1 MEALLERM
9 QNQGHGGRGFL
20 TSCEAELQ
28 ELMKQIDIMV
38 AHKKSEWEGQ
48 TQALETCLEIRD
60 HELSSVKTLL
70 AEKHKEVGRLRQ
82 QLEHTEQDKQGMA
95 VEYEQQLKKFQEE
108 LGRLKRSYEKLQKKQ
123 LKEAREGPK
132 CQGDDRSEVSRLTKK
147 IEEFRQKSLD
157 WEKQR
162 LLYQQQVASLE
173 AQRKALAE
181 QSELIQ
187 QTQLTN
193 RKQVLESVQLASQ
206 SEIQHLTSKLER
218 ANDTICANEL
228 EVERLNMRVDDLTG
242 ASQKILEDH
251 QRVQEELGHS
261 KKMLEVLQEEKLELR
276 VTLQSQEDFIKSS
289 KMHQEQLQK
298 ELASITETLHSKELL
313 ISLGAIN
320 ARCIQLSKEQME
332 KCKELRVME
341 EHHCQAKAEIKK
353 LKEQLS
359 QAEQTH
365 NSELEGMKKEISQL
379 TQALH
384 QRDIAIASAS
394 GSTSDMEQRMRMEI
408 ERIERK
414 AMEHRPWDPE
424 TGMIRARDWR
434 ASQESFLTLLC
445 PPAASCFPDQ
455 TCCHYLSFLLKG
467 VWKRIS
473 EHGLSE
479 EDPVVAAYGAL
490 ALSRLSAVWRE
501 RGREAFL
508 EQRGTFDNL
517 YLIKVILV
525 QLETLRLENR
535 HLSEMLQKVES
546 SVLGA
551 KDVPVTDIQES
562 YTTALNKL
570 ESENQQ
576 LQKDLAETRAKLEFS
591 TQVCR
596 DKYESIVQQM
606 QSKVTEIKDTECRRT
621 QELQHKHEE
630 ERRKLQARLEKT
642 IQHYKGEIQTLK
654 AQHVLPGMGAVSGA
668 AGGLSPHIS
677 RSSSKESLS
686 SDSLLGADPLPPVL
700 DGKQDFTDDAS
711 RESVSSQQ
719 RELVPLCPLPTA
731 PIGSI
736 AARFLEEEEVRSQH
750 ILERLDA
757 HIEEL
762 KRESE
767 RTVKQFTR
775 QK

>member
-1 MEALLERM
+1 MRVGNTASCLRKVCQRGRDLVMEALLERM
-9 QNQGHGGRGFL
+9 QKQGHGGRGFL

-38 AHKKSEWEGQ
+38 AHKKAEWEGQ
-48 TQALETCLEIRD
+48 TQALETCLQIRD

-70 AEKHKEVGRLRQ
+70 DEKRKEVGRLRQ
-82 QLEHTEQDKQGMA
+82 QLEHTEQDRQGVA

-132 CQGDDRSEVSRLTKK
+132 RQGDDRSEVSRLTKK

-313 ISLGAIN
+313 IRSLEEHLHEKQLSQEFPELEHVLLQLDLAQKNEKNLQSEVARLEGSLGAIN
-320 ARCIQLSKEQME
+320 ARCIQLSKELME

-341 EHHCQAKAEIKK
+341 EHHCQSKAEIKK
-353 LKEQLS
+353 
-359 QAEQTH
+359 
-365 NSELEGMKKEISQL
+365 
-379 TQALH
+379 
-384 QRDIAIASAS
+384 
-394 GSTSDMEQRMRMEI
+394 
-408 ERIERK
+408 
-414 AMEHRPWDPE
+414 
-424 TGMIRARDWR
+424 
-434 ASQESFLTLLC
+434 
-445 PPAASCFPDQ
+445 
-455 TCCHYLSFLLKG
+455 
-467 VWKRIS
+467 
-473 EHGLSE
+473 
-479 EDPVVAAYGAL
+479 
-490 ALSRLSAVWRE
+490 
-501 RGREAFL
+501 
-508 EQRGTFDNL
+508 
-517 YLIKVILV
+517 
-525 QLETLRLENR
+525 
-535 HLSEMLQKVES
+535 
-546 SVLGA
+546 A

-570 ESENQQ
+570 EAENQQ
-576 LQKDLAETRAKLEFS
+576 LQKDLAETKAKLEFS

-606 QSKVTEIKDTECRRT
+606 QSKVAEIKDTENRRT

-642 IQHYKGEIQTLK
+642 IQHYKGVIQTLK
-654 AQHVLPGMGAVSGA
+654 AQHVSPGMGAVSCA
-668 AGGLSPHIS
+668 AGGRSPHIS

-686 SDSLLGADPLPPVL
+686 SDSLLGAEPLPPVL

-719 RELVPLCPLPTA
+719 REIVPLCPLPTA

>member
-1 MEALLERM
+1 MEASCLPAS
-9 QNQGHGGRGFL
+9 RGFL

-313 ISLGAIN
+313 IRSLEEHLHEKQLSQEFPELEHVLLQLDLAQKNEKNLQSEVARLEGSLGAIN

-414 AMEHRPWDPE
+414 AVEHR
-424 TGMIRARDWR
+424 
-434 ASQESFLTLLC
+434 
-445 PPAASCFPDQ
+445 
-455 TCCHYLSFLLKG
+455 
-467 VWKRIS
+467 
-473 EHGLSE
+473 
-479 EDPVVAAYGAL
+479 
-490 ALSRLSAVWRE
+490 
-501 RGREAFL
+501 
-508 EQRGTFDNL
+508 
-517 YLIKVILV
+517 VILV

-591 TQVCR
+591 TQACR

-654 AQHVLPGMGAVSGA
+654 AQHVSPGMGAVSGA

>member
-1 MEALLERM
+1 MKAEIITHPLDSRSWGFKEKNNYHETPDKIMRVGNTASCFRKVCQRGRDLVMEALLERM
-9 QNQGHGGRGFL
+9 QKQGHGGRGFL

-48 TQALETCLEIRD
+48 TQALETCLQIRD

-70 AEKHKEVGRLRQ
+70 DEKRKEVGSLRQ

-95 VEYEQQLKKFQEE
+95 VKYEQQLKKFQEE
-108 LGRLKRSYEKLQKKQ
+108 LGRLKGSYEKLQKKQ

-187 QTQLTN
+187 QTQLTS

-206 SEIQHLTSKLER
+206 SEIQHLASKLER

-298 ELASITETLHSKELL
+298 KLASITETLHSKELL
-313 ISLGAIN
+313 IRSLEEHLHEKQLSQEFPELEHVLLQLDLAQKNEKNLQSEVDRLEGSLGAIN
-320 ARCIQLSKEQME
+320 ARCIQLSKELME

-414 AMEHRPWDPE
+414 AVEHR
-424 TGMIRARDWR
+424 
-434 ASQESFLTLLC
+434 
-445 PPAASCFPDQ
+445 
-455 TCCHYLSFLLKG
+455 
-467 VWKRIS
+467 
-473 EHGLSE
+473 
-479 EDPVVAAYGAL
+479 
-490 ALSRLSAVWRE
+490 
-501 RGREAFL
+501 
-508 EQRGTFDNL
+508 
-517 YLIKVILV
+517 VILV

-535 HLSEMLQKVES
+535 HLSEMLQK
-546 SVLGA
+546 A

-570 ESENQQ
+570 EAENQQ
-576 LQKDLAETRAKLEFS
+576 LQKDLAETKAKLEFS

-606 QSKVTEIKDTECRRT
+606 QSEVTEIKDTESRRT

-630 ERRKLQARLEKT
+630 ERRKLQARLERT

-654 AQHVLPGMGAVSGA
+654 AQHVSPGMGAVSGVA
-668 AGGLSPHIS
+668 SGLSPHIS

-719 RELVPLCPLPTA
+719 REVVPLCPLPTA

-767 RTVKQFTR
+767 RTVKQFTC

>member
-95 VEYEQQLKKFQEE
+95 VEYEQQLKKFQE
-108 LGRLKRSYEKLQKKQ
+108 
-123 LKEAREGPK
+123 
-132 CQGDDRSEVSRLTKK
+132 
-147 IEEFRQKSLD
+147 EEFRQKSLD

-313 ISLGAIN
+313 IRSLEEHLHEKQLSQEFPELEHVLLQLDLAQKNEKNLQSEVARLEGSLGAIN

-414 AMEHRPWDPE
+414 AVEHRPWDPE

-517 YLIKVILV
+517 YLIK
-525 QLETLRLENR
+525 
-535 HLSEMLQKVES
+535 
-546 SVLGA
+546 A

>member
-353 LKEQLS
+353 
-359 QAEQTH
+359 
-365 NSELEGMKKEISQL
+365 
-379 TQALH
+379 
-384 QRDIAIASAS
+384 
-394 GSTSDMEQRMRMEI
+394 
-408 ERIERK
+408 
-414 AMEHRPWDPE
+414 
-424 TGMIRARDWR
+424 
-434 ASQESFLTLLC
+434 
-445 PPAASCFPDQ
+445 
-455 TCCHYLSFLLKG
+455 
-467 VWKRIS
+467 
-473 EHGLSE
+473 
-479 EDPVVAAYGAL
+479 
-490 ALSRLSAVWRE
+490 
-501 RGREAFL
+501 
-508 EQRGTFDNL
+508 
-517 YLIKVILV
+517 
-525 QLETLRLENR
+525 
-535 HLSEMLQKVES
+535 
-546 SVLGA
+546 A

>member
-9 QNQGHGGRGFL
+9 QRQGHGGRGFL

-60 HELSSVKTLL
+60 QELSSVRTLL
-70 AEKHKEVGRLRQ
+70 DEKHKEVGRLRQ
-82 QLEHTEQDKQGMA
+82 QLEHTEQVQQGTV

-132 CQGDDRSEVSRLTKK
+132 SHGDDQSEVSRLTKK

-173 AQRKALAE
+173 AQRKALTE

-242 ASQKILEDH
+242 ANQKILEDH

-261 KKMLEVLQEEKLELR
+261 KKMLEVLQEEKFELR

-313 ISLGAIN
+313 IRSLEEHLREKQLSQAFPELEHVLLQLDLAQKNEKNLQSEVARLEGSLGAIN
-320 ARCIQLSKEQME
+320 ARCVQLSKELTE
-332 KCKELRVME
+332 KCKELRVTE
-341 EHHCQAKAEIKK
+341 EHHCLAKAEIKK

-365 NSELEGMKKEISQL
+365 SSELEGMKKEISQL
-379 TQALH
+379 TQVLH

-408 ERIERK
+408 ERAERK
-414 AMEHRPWDPE
+414 AVEHR
-424 TGMIRARDWR
+424 
-434 ASQESFLTLLC
+434 
-445 PPAASCFPDQ
+445 
-455 TCCHYLSFLLKG
+455 
-467 VWKRIS
+467 
-473 EHGLSE
+473 
-479 EDPVVAAYGAL
+479 
-490 ALSRLSAVWRE
+490 
-501 RGREAFL
+501 
-508 EQRGTFDNL
+508 
-517 YLIKVILV
+517 VILV
-525 QLETLRLENR
+525 HLETLRLENR
-535 HLSEMLQKVES
+535 HLSEMLQK
-546 SVLGA
+546 A

-576 LQKDLAETRAKLEFS
+576 LQKDLAETRAKLELS
-591 TQVCR
+591 TQVCW
-596 DKYESIVQQM
+596 DKYESIMQQM

-642 IQHYKGEIQTLK
+642 IQYYKGEIQNLK
-654 AQHVLPGMGAVSGA
+654 THHVLPGMGAVSGTS
-668 AGGLSPHIS
+668 GGSNPHVS

-686 SDSLLGADPLPPVL
+686 SDLLPGTDPLPPVL

-711 RESVSSQQ
+711 RKSVSSQR

-736 AARFLEEEEVRSQH
+736 AARFLEEEEVRSQR

-767 RTVKQFTR
+767 RTVKQFTHP
-775 QK
+775 K

>member
-1 MEALLERM
+1 
-9 QNQGHGGRGFL
+9 
-20 TSCEAELQ
+20 
-28 ELMKQIDIMV
+28 MKQIDIMV

-60 HELSSVKTLL
+60 QELSSVRTLL
-70 AEKHKEVGRLRQ
+70 DEKHKEVGRLRQ
-82 QLEHTEQDKQGMA
+82 QLEHTEQVQQGTV

-132 CQGDDRSEVSRLTKK
+132 SHGDDQSEVSRLTKK

-173 AQRKALAE
+173 AQRKALTE

-242 ASQKILEDH
+242 ANQKILEDH

-261 KKMLEVLQEEKLELR
+261 KKMLEVLQEEKFELR

-313 ISLGAIN
+313 IRSLEEHLREKQLSQAFPELEHVLLQLDLAQKNEKNLQSEVARLEGSLGAIN
-320 ARCIQLSKEQME
+320 ARCVQLSKELTE
-332 KCKELRVME
+332 KCKELRVTE
-341 EHHCQAKAEIKK
+341 EHHCLAKAEIKK

-365 NSELEGMKKEISQL
+365 SSELEGMKKEISQL
-379 TQALH
+379 TQVLH

-408 ERIERK
+408 ERAERK
-414 AMEHRPWDPE
+414 AVEHR
-424 TGMIRARDWR
+424 
-434 ASQESFLTLLC
+434 
-445 PPAASCFPDQ
+445 
-455 TCCHYLSFLLKG
+455 
-467 VWKRIS
+467 
-473 EHGLSE
+473 
-479 EDPVVAAYGAL
+479 
-490 ALSRLSAVWRE
+490 
-501 RGREAFL
+501 
-508 EQRGTFDNL
+508 
-517 YLIKVILV
+517 VILV
-525 QLETLRLENR
+525 HLETLRLENR

-576 LQKDLAETRAKLEFS
+576 LQKDLAETRAKLELS
-591 TQVCR
+591 TQVCW
-596 DKYESIVQQM
+596 DKYESIMQQM

-642 IQHYKGEIQTLK
+642 IQYYKGEIQNLK
-654 AQHVLPGMGAVSGA
+654 THHVLPGMGAVSGTS
-668 AGGLSPHIS
+668 GGSNPHVS

-686 SDSLLGADPLPPVL
+686 SDLLPGTDPLPPVL

-711 RESVSSQQ
+711 RKSVSSQR

-736 AARFLEEEEVRSQH
+736 AARFLEEEEVRSQR

-767 RTVKQFTR
+767 RTVKQFTHP
-775 QK
+775 K

>member
-9 QNQGHGGRGFL
+9 QRQGHGGRGFL

-60 HELSSVKTLL
+60 QELSSVRTLL
-70 AEKHKEVGRLRQ
+70 DEKHKEVGRLRQ
-82 QLEHTEQDKQGMA
+82 QLEHTEQVQQGTV

-132 CQGDDRSEVSRLTKK
+132 SHGDDQSEVSRLTKK

-173 AQRKALAE
+173 AQRKALTE
-181 QSELIQ
+181 QSELI

-242 ASQKILEDH
+242 ANQKILEDH

-261 KKMLEVLQEEKLELR
+261 KKMLEVLQEEKFELR

-313 ISLGAIN
+313 IRSLEEHLREKQLSQAFPELEHVLLQLDLAQKNEKNLQSEVARLEGSLGAIN
-320 ARCIQLSKEQME
+320 ARCVQLSKELTE
-332 KCKELRVME
+332 KCKELRVTE
-341 EHHCQAKAEIKK
+341 EHHCLAKAEIKK

-365 NSELEGMKKEISQL
+365 SSELEGMKKEISQL
-379 TQALH
+379 TQVLH

-408 ERIERK
+408 ERAERK
-414 AMEHRPWDPE
+414 AVEHR
-424 TGMIRARDWR
+424 
-434 ASQESFLTLLC
+434 
-445 PPAASCFPDQ
+445 
-455 TCCHYLSFLLKG
+455 
-467 VWKRIS
+467 
-473 EHGLSE
+473 
-479 EDPVVAAYGAL
+479 
-490 ALSRLSAVWRE
+490 
-501 RGREAFL
+501 
-508 EQRGTFDNL
+508 
-517 YLIKVILV
+517 VILV
-525 QLETLRLENR
+525 HLETLRLENR
-535 HLSEMLQKVES
+535 HLSEMLQK
-546 SVLGA
+546 A

-576 LQKDLAETRAKLEFS
+576 LQKDLAETRAKLELS
-591 TQVCR
+591 TQVCW
-596 DKYESIVQQM
+596 DKYESIMQQM

-642 IQHYKGEIQTLK
+642 IQYYKGEIQNLK
-654 AQHVLPGMGAVSGA
+654 THHVLPGMGAVSGTS
-668 AGGLSPHIS
+668 GGSNPHVS

-686 SDSLLGADPLPPVL
+686 SDLLPGTDPLPPVL

-711 RESVSSQQ
+711 RKSVSSQR

-736 AARFLEEEEVRSQH
+736 AARFLEEEEVRSQR

-767 RTVKQFTR
+767 RTVKQFTHP
-775 QK
+775 K

>member
-1 MEALLERM
+1 MTSCQRGRDLVMEALLERM
-9 QNQGHGGRGFL
+9 QNQGHGGGFL

-187 QTQLTN
+187 TQLTN

-313 ISLGAIN
+313 IRSLEEHLHEKQLSQEFPELEHVLLQLDLAQKNEKNLQSEVARLEGSLGAIN

-414 AMEHRPWDPE
+414 AVEHR
-424 TGMIRARDWR
+424 
-434 ASQESFLTLLC
+434 
-445 PPAASCFPDQ
+445 
-455 TCCHYLSFLLKG
+455 
-467 VWKRIS
+467 
-473 EHGLSE
+473 
-479 EDPVVAAYGAL
+479 
-490 ALSRLSAVWRE
+490 
-501 RGREAFL
+501 
-508 EQRGTFDNL
+508 
-517 YLIKVILV
+517 VILV

-591 TQVCR
+591 TQACR

-654 AQHVLPGMGAVSGA
+654 AQHVSPGMGAVSGA

>member
-1 MEALLERM
+1 MMAEIITHPLDSRSWGFKENNNYNETPDKIMTVGNTASCFRKVCQRGRDFVMEALLERM
-9 QNQGHGGRGFL
+9 QKQGHGGRGFL

-48 TQALETCLEIRD
+48 AQALETCLQIRD

-70 AEKHKEVGRLRQ
+70 DEKRKEVGRLRQ

-123 LKEAREGPK
+123 LKEARESPK
-132 CQGDDRSEVSRLTKK
+132 RQGDDRSEVSRLTKK

-228 EVERLNMRVDDLTG
+228 EVERLNMRVDDLAG

-276 VTLQSQEDFIKSS
+276 VTLESQEDFIKSS

-298 ELASITETLHSKELL
+298 ELASITETLRSKELL
-313 ISLGAIN
+313 IRSLEEHLHGKQLSQEFQELEHVLLQLDLAQKNEKNLQSEVARLEGSLGAIN
-320 ARCIQLSKEQME
+320 ARCIQLSKELME

-353 LKEQLS
+353 LKEQLF

-394 GSTSDMEQRMRMEI
+394 GSTYDMEQRMRMEI

-414 AMEHRPWDPE
+414 AVEHR
-424 TGMIRARDWR
+424 
-434 ASQESFLTLLC
+434 
-445 PPAASCFPDQ
+445 
-455 TCCHYLSFLLKG
+455 
-467 VWKRIS
+467 
-473 EHGLSE
+473 
-479 EDPVVAAYGAL
+479 
-490 ALSRLSAVWRE
+490 
-501 RGREAFL
+501 
-508 EQRGTFDNL
+508 
-517 YLIKVILV
+517 
-525 QLETLRLENR
+525 
-535 HLSEMLQKVES
+535 
-546 SVLGA
+546 A

-570 ESENQQ
+570 EAENQQ
-576 LQKDLAETRAKLEFS
+576 LQKDLAETKAKLEFS

-606 QSKVTEIKDTECRRT
+606 QSKVAEIKDTESRRT

-642 IQHYKGEIQTLK
+642 IQHYKGVIQTLK
-654 AQHVLPGMGAVSGA
+654 AQHVSPGMGAVSGA

-686 SDSLLGADPLPPVL
+686 SDSLLGAEPLPPVL
-700 DGKQDFTDDAS
+700 DGEQDFTDDAS

-719 RELVPLCPLPTA
+719 REIVPLCPLPTA

>member
-1 MEALLERM
+1 MEASCLPAS
-9 QNQGHGGRGFL
+9 RGFL

-187 QTQLTN
+187 TQLTN

-313 ISLGAIN
+313 IRSLEEHLHEKQLSQEFPELEHVLLQLDLAQKNEKNLQSEVARLEGSLGAIN

-414 AMEHRPWDPE
+414 AMEHR
-424 TGMIRARDWR
+424 
-434 ASQESFLTLLC
+434 
-445 PPAASCFPDQ
+445 
-455 TCCHYLSFLLKG
+455 
-467 VWKRIS
+467 
-473 EHGLSE
+473 
-479 EDPVVAAYGAL
+479 
-490 ALSRLSAVWRE
+490 
-501 RGREAFL
+501 
-508 EQRGTFDNL
+508 
-517 YLIKVILV
+517 
-525 QLETLRLENR
+525 
-535 HLSEMLQKVES
+535 
-546 SVLGA
+546 A

>member
-9 QNQGHGGRGFL
+9 QRQGHGGGFL

-60 HELSSVKTLL
+60 QELSSVRTLL
-70 AEKHKEVGRLRQ
+70 DEKHKEVGRLRQ
-82 QLEHTEQDKQGMA
+82 QLEHTEQVQQGTV

-132 CQGDDRSEVSRLTKK
+132 SHGDDQSEVSRLTKK

-173 AQRKALAE
+173 AQRKALTE

-242 ASQKILEDH
+242 ANQKILEDH

-261 KKMLEVLQEEKLELR
+261 KKMLEVLQEEKFELR

-313 ISLGAIN
+313 IRSLEEHLREKQLSQAFPELEHVLLQLDLAQKNEKNLQSEVARLEGSLGAIN
-320 ARCIQLSKEQME
+320 ARCVQLSKELTE
-332 KCKELRVME
+332 KCKELRVTE
-341 EHHCQAKAEIKK
+341 EHHCLAKAEIKK

-365 NSELEGMKKEISQL
+365 SSELEGMKKEISQL
-379 TQALH
+379 TQVLH

-408 ERIERK
+408 ERAERK
-414 AMEHRPWDPE
+414 AVEHR
-424 TGMIRARDWR
+424 
-434 ASQESFLTLLC
+434 
-445 PPAASCFPDQ
+445 
-455 TCCHYLSFLLKG
+455 
-467 VWKRIS
+467 
-473 EHGLSE
+473 
-479 EDPVVAAYGAL
+479 
-490 ALSRLSAVWRE
+490 
-501 RGREAFL
+501 
-508 EQRGTFDNL
+508 
-517 YLIKVILV
+517 
-525 QLETLRLENR
+525 
-535 HLSEMLQKVES
+535 
-546 SVLGA
+546 A

-576 LQKDLAETRAKLEFS
+576 LQKDLAETRAKLELS
-591 TQVCR
+591 TQVCW
-596 DKYESIVQQM
+596 DKYESIMQQM

-642 IQHYKGEIQTLK
+642 IQYYKGEIQNLK
-654 AQHVLPGMGAVSGA
+654 THHVLPGMGAVSGTS
-668 AGGLSPHIS
+668 GGSNPHVS

-686 SDSLLGADPLPPVL
+686 SDLLPGTDPLPPVL

-711 RESVSSQQ
+711 RKSVSSQR

-736 AARFLEEEEVRSQH
+736 AARFLEEEEVRSQR

-767 RTVKQFTR
+767 RTVKQFTHP
-775 QK
+775 K

>member
-9 QNQGHGGRGFL
+9 QKQGHGGRGFL

-48 TQALETCLEIRD
+48 TQALETCLQIRD

-70 AEKHKEVGRLRQ
+70 DEKRKEVGRLRQ
-82 QLEHTEQDKQGMA
+82 QLEHMEQDKQGMA

-132 CQGDDRSEVSRLTKK
+132 RQGDDRSEVSRLTKK

-206 SEIQHLTSKLER
+206 SEIQHLASKLER

-313 ISLGAIN
+313 IRSLEEHLHEKQLSQEFPELEHVLLQLDLAQKNEKNLQSEVARLEGSLGAIN
-320 ARCIQLSKEQME
+320 ARCIQLSKELME

-341 EHHCQAKAEIKK
+341 EHHCQAKAEIK
-353 LKEQLS
+353 
-359 QAEQTH
+359 
-365 NSELEGMKKEISQL
+365 
-379 TQALH
+379 
-384 QRDIAIASAS
+384 
-394 GSTSDMEQRMRMEI
+394 
-408 ERIERK
+408 
-414 AMEHRPWDPE
+414 
-424 TGMIRARDWR
+424 
-434 ASQESFLTLLC
+434 
-445 PPAASCFPDQ
+445 
-455 TCCHYLSFLLKG
+455 
-467 VWKRIS
+467 
-473 EHGLSE
+473 
-479 EDPVVAAYGAL
+479 
-490 ALSRLSAVWRE
+490 
-501 RGREAFL
+501 
-508 EQRGTFDNL
+508 
-517 YLIKVILV
+517 KVILV

-551 KDVPVTDIQES
+551 KDVPVADIQES

-570 ESENQQ
+570 EAENQQ
-576 LQKDLAETRAKLEFS
+576 LQKDLAETKAKLEFS
-591 TQVCR
+591 TQICR
-596 DKYESIVQQM
+596 DKCESIMQQM
-606 QSKVTEIKDTECRRT
+606 QSKVTEIKDTESRRT

-654 AQHVLPGMGAVSGA
+654 AQHVSPGMGAVSGA

-686 SDSLLGADPLPPVL
+686 SDSLLGADPLPPAL

-719 RELVPLCPLPTA
+719 REVVPLCPLPTA

>member
-1 MEALLERM
+1 MMAEIITHPLDSRSWGFKENNNYNETPDKIMTVGNTASCFRKVCQRGRDFVMEALLERM
-9 QNQGHGGRGFL
+9 QKQGHGGGFL

-48 TQALETCLEIRD
+48 AQALETCLQIRD

-70 AEKHKEVGRLRQ
+70 DEKRKEVGRLRQ

-123 LKEAREGPK
+123 LKEARESPK
-132 CQGDDRSEVSRLTKK
+132 RQGDDRSEVSRLTKK

-187 QTQLTN
+187 TQLTN

-228 EVERLNMRVDDLTG
+228 EVERLNMRVDDLAG

-276 VTLQSQEDFIKSS
+276 VTLESQEDFIKSS

-298 ELASITETLHSKELL
+298 ELASITETLRSKELL
-313 ISLGAIN
+313 IRSLEEHLHGKQLSQEFQELEHVLLQLDLAQKNEKNLQSEVARLEGSLGAIN
-320 ARCIQLSKEQME
+320 ARCIQLSKELME

-353 LKEQLS
+353 LKEQLF

-394 GSTSDMEQRMRMEI
+394 GSTYDMEQRMRMEI

-414 AMEHRPWDPE
+414 AVEHR
-424 TGMIRARDWR
+424 
-434 ASQESFLTLLC
+434 
-445 PPAASCFPDQ
+445 
-455 TCCHYLSFLLKG
+455 
-467 VWKRIS
+467 
-473 EHGLSE
+473 
-479 EDPVVAAYGAL
+479 
-490 ALSRLSAVWRE
+490 
-501 RGREAFL
+501 
-508 EQRGTFDNL
+508 
-517 YLIKVILV
+517 VILV

-570 ESENQQ
+570 EAENQQ
-576 LQKDLAETRAKLEFS
+576 LQKDLAETKAKLEFS

-606 QSKVTEIKDTECRRT
+606 QSKVAEIKDTESRRT

-642 IQHYKGEIQTLK
+642 IQHYKGVIQTLK
-654 AQHVLPGMGAVSGA
+654 AQHVSPGMGAVSGA

-686 SDSLLGADPLPPVL
+686 SDSLLGAEPLPPVL
-700 DGKQDFTDDAS
+700 DGEQDFTDDAS

-719 RELVPLCPLPTA
+719 REIVPLCPLPTA

>member
-313 ISLGAIN
+313 IRSLEEHLHEKQLSQEFPELEHVLLQLDLAQKNEKNLQSEVARLEGSLGAIN

-414 AMEHRPWDPE
+414 AVEHR
-424 TGMIRARDWR
+424 
-434 ASQESFLTLLC
+434 
-445 PPAASCFPDQ
+445 
-455 TCCHYLSFLLKG
+455 
-467 VWKRIS
+467 
-473 EHGLSE
+473 
-479 EDPVVAAYGAL
+479 
-490 ALSRLSAVWRE
+490 
-501 RGREAFL
+501 
-508 EQRGTFDNL
+508 
-517 YLIKVILV
+517 
-525 QLETLRLENR
+525 
-535 HLSEMLQKVES
+535 
-546 SVLGA
+546 A

>member
-1 MEALLERM
+1 MEASCLPAS
-9 QNQGHGGRGFL
+9 RGFL

-48 TQALETCLEIRD
+48 AQALETCLQIRD

-70 AEKHKEVGRLRQ
+70 DEKRKEVGRLRQ

-123 LKEAREGPK
+123 LKEARESPK
-132 CQGDDRSEVSRLTKK
+132 RQGDDRSEVSRLTKK

-228 EVERLNMRVDDLTG
+228 EVERLNMRVDDLAG

-276 VTLQSQEDFIKSS
+276 VTLESQEDFIKSS

-298 ELASITETLHSKELL
+298 ELASITETLRSKELL
-313 ISLGAIN
+313 IRSLEEHLHGKQLSQEFQELEHVLLQLDLAQKNEKNLQSEVARLEGSLGAIN
-320 ARCIQLSKEQME
+320 ARCIQLSKELME

-353 LKEQLS
+353 LKEQLF

-394 GSTSDMEQRMRMEI
+394 GSTYDMEQRMRMEI

-414 AMEHRPWDPE
+414 AVEHR
-424 TGMIRARDWR
+424 
-434 ASQESFLTLLC
+434 
-445 PPAASCFPDQ
+445 
-455 TCCHYLSFLLKG
+455 
-467 VWKRIS
+467 
-473 EHGLSE
+473 
-479 EDPVVAAYGAL
+479 
-490 ALSRLSAVWRE
+490 
-501 RGREAFL
+501 
-508 EQRGTFDNL
+508 
-517 YLIKVILV
+517 VILV

-570 ESENQQ
+570 EAENQQ
-576 LQKDLAETRAKLEFS
+576 LQKDLAETKAKLEFS

-606 QSKVTEIKDTECRRT
+606 QSKVAEIKDTESRRT

-642 IQHYKGEIQTLK
+642 IQHYKGVIQTLK
-654 AQHVLPGMGAVSGA
+654 AQHVSPGMGAVSGA

-686 SDSLLGADPLPPVL
+686 SDSLLGAEPLPPVL
-700 DGKQDFTDDAS
+700 DGEQDFTDDAS

-719 RELVPLCPLPTA
+719 REIVPLCPLPTA

>member
-9 QNQGHGGRGFL
+9 QRQGHGGGFL

-60 HELSSVKTLL
+60 QELSSVRTLL
-70 AEKHKEVGRLRQ
+70 DEKHKEVGRLRQ
-82 QLEHTEQDKQGMA
+82 QLEHTEQVQQGTV

-132 CQGDDRSEVSRLTKK
+132 SHGDDQSEVSRLTKK

-173 AQRKALAE
+173 AQRKALTE
-181 QSELIQ
+181 QSELI

-242 ASQKILEDH
+242 ANQKILEDH

-261 KKMLEVLQEEKLELR
+261 KKMLEVLQEEKFELR

-313 ISLGAIN
+313 IRSLEEHLREKQLSQAFPELEHVLLQLDLAQKNEKNLQSEVARLEGSLGAIN
-320 ARCIQLSKEQME
+320 ARCVQLSKELTE
-332 KCKELRVME
+332 KCKELRVTE
-341 EHHCQAKAEIKK
+341 EHHCLAKAEIKK
-353 LKEQLS
+353 
-359 QAEQTH
+359 
-365 NSELEGMKKEISQL
+365 
-379 TQALH
+379 
-384 QRDIAIASAS
+384 
-394 GSTSDMEQRMRMEI
+394 
-408 ERIERK
+408 
-414 AMEHRPWDPE
+414 
-424 TGMIRARDWR
+424 
-434 ASQESFLTLLC
+434 
-445 PPAASCFPDQ
+445 
-455 TCCHYLSFLLKG
+455 
-467 VWKRIS
+467 
-473 EHGLSE
+473 
-479 EDPVVAAYGAL
+479 
-490 ALSRLSAVWRE
+490 
-501 RGREAFL
+501 
-508 EQRGTFDNL
+508 
-517 YLIKVILV
+517 
-525 QLETLRLENR
+525 
-535 HLSEMLQKVES
+535 
-546 SVLGA
+546 A

-576 LQKDLAETRAKLEFS
+576 LQKDLAETRAKLELS
-591 TQVCR
+591 TQVCW
-596 DKYESIVQQM
+596 DKYESIMQQM

-642 IQHYKGEIQTLK
+642 IQYYKGEIQNLK
-654 AQHVLPGMGAVSGA
+654 THHVLPGMGAVSGTS
-668 AGGLSPHIS
+668 GGSNPHVS

-686 SDSLLGADPLPPVL
+686 SDLLPGTDPLPPVL

-711 RESVSSQQ
+711 RKSVSSQR

-736 AARFLEEEEVRSQH
+736 AARFLEEEEVRSQR

-767 RTVKQFTR
+767 RTVKQFTHP
-775 QK
+775 K

>member
-9 QNQGHGGRGFL
+9 QNQGHGGGFL

-187 QTQLTN
+187 TQLTN

-313 ISLGAIN
+313 IRSLEEHLHEKQLSQEFPELEHVLLQLDLAQKNEKNLQSEVARLEGSLGAIN

-414 AMEHRPWDPE
+414 AVEHR
-424 TGMIRARDWR
+424 
-434 ASQESFLTLLC
+434 
-445 PPAASCFPDQ
+445 
-455 TCCHYLSFLLKG
+455 
-467 VWKRIS
+467 
-473 EHGLSE
+473 
-479 EDPVVAAYGAL
+479 
-490 ALSRLSAVWRE
+490 
-501 RGREAFL
+501 
-508 EQRGTFDNL
+508 
-517 YLIKVILV
+517 
-525 QLETLRLENR
+525 
-535 HLSEMLQKVES
+535 
-546 SVLGA
+546 A

>member
-9 QNQGHGGRGFL
+9 QRQGHGGRGFL

-60 HELSSVKTLL
+60 QELSSVRTLL
-70 AEKHKEVGRLRQ
+70 DEKHKEVGRLRQ
-82 QLEHTEQDKQGMA
+82 QLEHTEQVQQGTV

-132 CQGDDRSEVSRLTKK
+132 SHGDDQSEVSRLTKK

-173 AQRKALAE
+173 AQRKALTE

-242 ASQKILEDH
+242 ANQKILEDH

-261 KKMLEVLQEEKLELR
+261 KKMLEVLQEEKFELR

-313 ISLGAIN
+313 IRSLEEHLREKQLSQAFPELEHVLLQLDLAQKNEKNLQSEVARLEGSLGAIN
-320 ARCIQLSKEQME
+320 ARCVQLSKELTE
-332 KCKELRVME
+332 KCKELRVTE
-341 EHHCQAKAEIKK
+341 EHHCLAKAEIKK
-353 LKEQLS
+353 
-359 QAEQTH
+359 
-365 NSELEGMKKEISQL
+365 
-379 TQALH
+379 
-384 QRDIAIASAS
+384 
-394 GSTSDMEQRMRMEI
+394 
-408 ERIERK
+408 
-414 AMEHRPWDPE
+414 
-424 TGMIRARDWR
+424 
-434 ASQESFLTLLC
+434 
-445 PPAASCFPDQ
+445 
-455 TCCHYLSFLLKG
+455 
-467 VWKRIS
+467 
-473 EHGLSE
+473 
-479 EDPVVAAYGAL
+479 
-490 ALSRLSAVWRE
+490 
-501 RGREAFL
+501 
-508 EQRGTFDNL
+508 
-517 YLIKVILV
+517 
-525 QLETLRLENR
+525 
-535 HLSEMLQKVES
+535 
-546 SVLGA
+546 A

-576 LQKDLAETRAKLEFS
+576 LQKDLAETRAKLELS
-591 TQVCR
+591 TQVCW
-596 DKYESIVQQM
+596 DKYESIMQQM

-642 IQHYKGEIQTLK
+642 IQYYKGEIQNLK
-654 AQHVLPGMGAVSGA
+654 THHVLPGMGAVSGTS
-668 AGGLSPHIS
+668 GGSNPHVS

-686 SDSLLGADPLPPVL
+686 SDLLPGTDPLPPVL

-711 RESVSSQQ
+711 RKSVSSQR

-736 AARFLEEEEVRSQH
+736 AARFLEEEEVRSQR

-767 RTVKQFTR
+767 RTVKQFTHP
-775 QK
+775 K

>member
-9 QNQGHGGRGFL
+9 QRQGHGGRGFL

-60 HELSSVKTLL
+60 QELSSVRTLL
-70 AEKHKEVGRLRQ
+70 DEKHKEVGRLRQ
-82 QLEHTEQDKQGMA
+82 QLEHTEQVQQGMV

-132 CQGDDRSEVSRLTKK
+132 SHGDDRSEVSRLTKK

-173 AQRKALAE
+173 AQRKALTE
-181 QSELIQ
+181 QSELI

-242 ASQKILEDH
+242 ANQKILEDH

-289 KMHQEQLQK
+289 KMHQEQLHK
-298 ELASITETLHSKELL
+298 ELASVTETLHSKELL
-313 ISLGAIN
+313 TRSLEEHLREKRLSQEFPELEHVLLQLDLAQKNEKNLQSEVARLEGSLGAIN
-320 ARCIQLSKEQME
+320 ARCIQLSKELTE
-332 KCKELRVME
+332 KCKELRVTE
-341 EHHCQAKAEIKK
+341 EQHCLAKAEIKK

-365 NSELEGMKKEISQL
+365 SSELEGMKKEISQL
-379 TQALH
+379 TQVLH
-384 QRDIAIASAS
+384 QRDIAIASSS

-408 ERIERK
+408 EKAERK
-414 AMEHRPWDPE
+414 AVEHR
-424 TGMIRARDWR
+424 
-434 ASQESFLTLLC
+434 
-445 PPAASCFPDQ
+445 
-455 TCCHYLSFLLKG
+455 
-467 VWKRIS
+467 
-473 EHGLSE
+473 
-479 EDPVVAAYGAL
+479 
-490 ALSRLSAVWRE
+490 
-501 RGREAFL
+501 
-508 EQRGTFDNL
+508 
-517 YLIKVILV
+517 
-525 QLETLRLENR
+525 
-535 HLSEMLQKVES
+535 
-546 SVLGA
+546 A
-551 KDVPVTDIQES
+551 KDVHVTDIQES
-562 YTTALNKL
+562 YTTALDKL

-576 LQKDLAETRAKLEFS
+576 LQKDLAETRAKLELS

-630 ERRKLQARLEKT
+630 EKRKLQARLEKT
-642 IQHYKGEIQTLK
+642 IQHYKGEIQNLK
-654 AQHVLPGMGAVSGA
+654 AHHVLPGMGAVSDA
-668 AGGLSPHIS
+668 SGGSNPHVS

-686 SDSLLGADPLPPVL
+686 SDSLPGTDPLSPVL

-711 RESVSSQQ
+711 RKSVSSQR

-736 AARFLEEEEVRSQH
+736 AARFLEEEEVRSQR

-767 RTVKQFTR
+767 RTVKQFTH